1 MNSTTVVIHAFR
13 LVLLWAMQV
22 FILKS
27 IALGW
32 KGNVYL
38 YVVLYPLFI
47 ILLPLRTPRALS
59 LILAF
64 ILGLAIDVFYDSPGL
79 HAGAS
84 VFTAYLRPF
93 VLGWLEPRE
102 GYNVNHSPTK
112 ARLGFDWFWRY
123 AAIMLA
129 AHLFFYFSLMEF
141 SPVYFLSILLKT
153 LFSFAT
159 SYVFLLMVVFIF
171 NPVD

>member
-1 MNSTTVVIHAFR
+1 MNSNTVVISAIRMLIF
-13 LVLLWAMQV
+13 WAMQV

-32 KGNVYL
+32 SGNIYI
-38 YVVLYPLFI
+38 YVVLYPLFF

-64 ILGLAIDVFYDSPGL
+64 VLGLAIDVFYDSPGL
-79 HAGAS
+79 HASAS
-84 VFTAYLRPF
+84 VFTAFFRPF
-93 VLGWLEPRE
+93 VLNWLEPRE

-123 AAIMLA
+123 SAIMLA
-129 AHLFFYFSLMEF
+129 AHLFFYFSMMEF
-141 SPVYFLSILLKT
+141 SPAYLLSIFLKT

-159 SYVFLLMVVFIF
+159 SYLFLLMVVFIF